1 MARSSN
7 KIDVYLEIGKKRT
20 FAGAIDWPGWCRSG
34 SNEEAALQ
42 ALFDYGPRY
51 ARVLRSAQLGFRVPG
66 KVSEFV
72 IVERLK
78 GDTTTDFG
86 APSIAPDSDKRKVD
100 DNELQ
105 HLQKLLKAC
114 WRTFDAAVKAAQ
126 GKALRTG
133 PRGGGRD
140 LEGIVHH
147 VLGSDAGYLTLIGR
161 KLEQDNNEDLGKQL
175 MQTRQ
180 VILKALESAT
190 HGETPARGPRG
201 GVRWTPRYYVRR
213 AAWHVLDHAWELED
227 RVLTHSG

>member
-1 MARSSN
+1 MARSSS

-34 SNEEAALQ
+34 SDEESALQ

-51 ARVLRSAQLGFRVPG
+51 ARVLRSSQLGFQVPS
-66 KVSEFV
+66 KLSEFV

-78 GDTTTDFG
+78 GNTTTDFG
-86 APSIAPDSDKRKVD
+86 APAVAPASDKKRVN

-105 HLQKLLKAC
+105 HFQKLLKAC
-114 WRTFDAAVKAAQ
+114 WRTFDAAIKVAQ

-140 LEGIVHH
+140 VKGIIHH
-147 VLGSDAGYLTLIGR
+147 VLGADAGYLTRIGG
-161 KLEQDNNEDLGKQL
+161 KLEQSNDEDLGKQL
-175 MQTRQ
+175 IQARQ
-180 VILKALESAT
+180 VILKALESAAR
-190 HGETPARGPRG
+190 GGTPARGPRG
-201 GVRWTPRYYVRR
+201 GVRWTPRYFVRR

-227 RVLTHSG
+227 RVLD

>member
-1 MARSSN
+1 MARSSS

-34 SNEEAALQ
+34 SDEESALQ

-51 ARVLRSAQLGFRVPG
+51 ARVLRSSQLGFQVPS
-66 KVSEFV
+66 KLSDFV

-86 APSIAPDSDKRKVD
+86 APAVAPASDKKRVN

-105 HLQKLLKAC
+105 RFQKLLKAC
-114 WRTFDAAVKAAQ
+114 WRTFDAAIKTAQ

-140 LEGIVHH
+140 VEGIIHH
-147 VLGSDAGYLTLIGR
+147 VLGADAGYLTRIGG
-161 KLEQDNNEDLGKQL
+161 KLEQSNDEELGKQL
-175 MQTRQ
+175 IQARQ
-180 VILKALESAT
+180 VILKALESAAR
-190 HGETPARGPRG
+190 GGTPARGPRG
-201 GVRWTPRYYVRR
+201 GVRWTPRYFVRR
-213 AAWHVLDHAWELED
+213 TAWHVLDHAWELED
-227 RVLTHSG
+227 RVLD